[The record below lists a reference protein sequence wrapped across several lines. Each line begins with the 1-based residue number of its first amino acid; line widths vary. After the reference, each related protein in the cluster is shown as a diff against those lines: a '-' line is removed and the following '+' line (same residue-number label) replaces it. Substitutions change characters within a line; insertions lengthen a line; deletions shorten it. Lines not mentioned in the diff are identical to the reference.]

1 MRIVYNLD
9 KSPKDAI
16 MVTMMSRAP
25 GSPGGRF
32 TILVVLVLVI
42 ACRPAGPREHS
53 RGTLVDTHTGVLRI
67 VSEPQGAEVVVNG
80 QARGRTPL
88 EIRLPAGGVH
98 VSVAAPGYADWEND
112 YLLAAA
118 SVLTATVALRDI
130 RPPRALLVGLPVQ
143 VQAGT
148 AVAVSGQASD
158 NDSVSTLTLAIDG
171 DLLCK
176 SPGPTLSC
184 TWDTTGVAPG
194 THVVRLEATD
204 RSGNTTHAEQQ
215 VTINLPMPTATSPI
229 ATPSATSQSSADPP
243 GQPVTVRSS
252 SITLTAYGYQQAWR
266 ADPGSPAFPYPRLD
280 RGSIGPPVPV
290 TLETVVLENEYLRL
304 VFLPALGGRLYQCT
318 YLPTGQNLF
327 YNNTVLKPSPWGP
340 PDLGW
345 WLAVGGMEWCLPV
358 DEHGYVTAET
368 WSAETA
374 RTAAGGAA
382 VILSHLEQTHNLLA
396 TVTVKLEPKQASFRV
411 TLRLENRDAAPKQY
425 QYWLNAMVSPGS
437 HSLPTRTRFLLP
449 ASEVVVHSTG
459 DSSLGGAH
467 ALLPWPVAAGRDLS
481 RYENWR
487 NYLGVFAPRV
497 QAGFAGVYSP
507 EHDLG
512 LVRVFPIAEAPG
524 VKLFAFGS
532 GFDPSLYTDDGSQY
546 AEIWGGLTPTF
557 WDYATLPGNGSVTW
571 SETWVPVHGLGG
583 LSGATAD
590 VAYAVELGNPLRV
603 ALSAARPR
611 SVVVVVADSLGELAR
626 ESAAIG
632 PEQICRLDV
641 TPRAAGGAPVLRV
654 YAAEGGLLAEVAMRG
669 AP

>member
-9 KSPKDAI
+9 KSTKSAI
-16 MVTMMSRAP
+16 MVAMMSRAS
-25 GSPGGRF
+25 GSPGGRI
-32 TILVVLVLVI
+32 TLILVLVLVV
-42 ACRPAGPREHS
+42 ACRPAGPRQDS
-53 RGTLVDTHTGVLRI
+53 RGTPAGTYTGVLRI
-67 VSEPQGAEVVVNG
+67 VSEPQGAEVAVNG

-88 EIRLPAGGVH
+88 EVELPAGGVH

-118 SVLTATVALRDI
+118 SVLTATVVLRDI
-130 RPPRALLVGLPVQ
+130 APPRALFVGLPVQ
-143 VQAGT
+143 VEAGT
-148 AVAVSGQASD
+148 AVAVSAQASD
-158 NDSVSTLTLAIDG
+158 NDAVSTLTVTVDG

-184 TWDTTGVAPG
+184 SWDTTGVAPG
-194 THVVRLEATD
+194 AHVLRLEATD
-204 RSGNTTHAEQQ
+204 RSGNTAQAEQQ
-215 VTINLPMPTATSPI
+215 VTISLPVPTAPSPGV
-229 ATPSATSQSSADPP
+229 APSATPQLSADPP
-243 GQPVTVRSS
+243 GQPVSVRLS
-252 SITLTAYGYQQAWR
+252 SITLTAYGYQR
-266 ADPGSPAFPYPRLD
+266 ALRAEPGSPTYPYPRLD
-280 RGSIGPPVPV
+280 RGSVGPSVPV
-290 TLETVVLENEYLRL
+290 TFETVVLANEYLRL

-318 YLPTGQNLF
+318 YLPTGQDLF

-358 DEHGYVTAET
+358 DEHGYVTAEM

-382 VILSHLEQTHNLLA
+382 VTLSHLEQTHNLLA
-396 TVTVKLEPKQASFRV
+396 TVTVTLEPKQASFRV
-411 TLRLENRDAAPKQY
+411 TLRLDNQDAAPKQY
-425 QYWLNAMVSPGS
+425 QYWLNAMVAPGS
-437 HSLPTRTRFLLP
+437 HSLPTLTRFLLP

-481 RYENWR
+481 RYDNWR

-512 LVRVFPIAEAPG
+512 VVRVFPKAEARG

-590 VAYAVELGNPLRV
+590 VAYAFEPGNPLRV
-603 ALSAARPR
+603 ALSATRPR
-611 SVVVVVADSLGELAR
+611 SVVVVVADNLGELAR
-626 ESAAIG
+626 EPALIG
-632 PEQICRLDV
+632 PEQVCRLDV
-641 TPRAAGGAPVLRV
+641 TPRADGGPPVLRV
-654 YAAEGGLLAEVAMRG
+654 YAAGGALLAEVAMPG